1 VSKSSWR
8 AGEEII
14 LDFGP
19 VTRTDDGVTTPIGLR
34 TNGTKLRFMAK
45 RSRSD
50 EDAAAEIDLNFDY
63 TASVATQNGVFVP
76 DTPTDNEGFVLI
88 PESATADIMEM
99 LYLEWELRLQEPTGR
114 TSVVDY
120 GELAISP
127 AVVRAPF

>member
-19 VTRTDDGVTTPIGLR
+19 VTRTDDGVVTPIGLR
-34 TNGTKLRFMAK
+34 ANGTKLRFMAK

-50 EDAAAEIDLNFDY
+50 EDTAAEIDLNYNY
-63 TASVATQNGVFVP
+63 TGGVATENGIYVP
-76 DTPTDNEGFVLI
+76 DSPTDNEGFVLV
-88 PESATADIMEM
+88 PETATADILEM
-99 LYLEWELRLQEPTGR
+99 LYLEWELRLQEPSGR

-127 AVVRAPF
+127 AVLRAPF

>member
-1 VSKSSWR
+1 MSKTSWR

-19 VTRTDDGVTTPIGLR
+19 VTRTDDGVTAAIALR

-45 RSRSD
+45 RSRGD
-50 EDAAAEIDLNFDY
+50 DDASAEIDLDY
-63 TASVATQNGVFVP
+63 NYTGGVATENGIYVP
-76 DTPTDNEGFVLI
+76 DTPADNEGFVLV
-88 PESATADIMEM
+88 PEAATADILEM
-99 LYLEWELRLQEPTGR
+99 LYLEWELRLLEPTGR

-127 AVVRAPF
+127 AVQRAPF